1 MVVAV
6 TAYGMVTLEGPLLSI
21 KSINAVAHF
30 TDWIIAHVH
39 VGGLGWNGFLT
50 FGMLYWMIPRMWKTN
65 LYSVKLANF
74 HFWIGT
80 LGIVFYALPMYWAG
94 VTQSLMW
101 QEFNDN
107 GQLQY
112 ANFLETVVQIVPLYM
127 VRALGG
133 ALYLTGTIVMTYNL
147 AKTMKQGTFMA
158 NEDAEAYALEKEHA
172 VSGKWHHVLESK
184 PILFNILTT
193 VAILIGGIFELI
205 PSMLIKSNVT
215 TISSVKPY
223 TPLELE
229 GRDIYIREGCVSCH
243 TQMVR
248 PFRDETLR
256 YQGEYSKAG
265 EFVYDHPFLWGS
277 KRTGPDLH
285 RVGNKYLDSWHYQ
298 HMLDPTS
305 MSPGSLM
312 PSYPWLFEQP
322 VDQTGVAGKI
332 STMRKLGV
340 PYQQGYENIAA
351 DDLNA
356 QARQITERLN
366 EQLGIE
372 VVPELEIVALIAYLQ
387 RLGTDIKGNPTASI
401 NELTRKGE

>member
-1 MVVAV
+1 
-6 TAYGMVTLEGPLLSI
+6 
-21 KSINAVAHF
+21 
-30 TDWIIAHVH
+30 
-39 VGGLGWNGFLT
+39 
-50 FGMLYWMIPRMWKTN
+50 
-65 LYSVKLANF
+65 
-74 HFWIGT
+74 
-80 LGIVFYALPMYWAG
+80 
-94 VTQSLMW
+94 
-101 QEFNDN
+101 
-107 GQLQY
+107 LQY

-147 AKTMKQGTFMA
+147 AKTMKQGTFIA

-184 PILFNILTT
+184 PILFTILTT